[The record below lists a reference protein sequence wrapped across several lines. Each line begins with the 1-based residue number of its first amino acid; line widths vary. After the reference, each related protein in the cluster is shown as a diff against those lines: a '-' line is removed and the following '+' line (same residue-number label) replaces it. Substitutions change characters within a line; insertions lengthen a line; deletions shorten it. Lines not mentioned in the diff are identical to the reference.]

1 MINSCCNHLYLRE
14 RIEGLKLRFRTDM
27 TFSEDGVF
35 NVAYLRGLKKETT
48 IRYFNQTLYNYV
60 ANEGQSTRKK
70 IKNYFYM
77 ICLAWDN
84 IDGFIGDERKS
95 ATYWRSWLSVIRNTI
110 YHQDYRLDNIDDI
123 LSNGRTQEMIKK
135 YRPLDLK
142 SKLFMKALVNRKMRM
157 VCAYYKAKSE
167 VRNLVRKLIRGS

>member
-1 MINSCCNHLYLRE
+1 MINSCWNHLYLRE

-35 NVAYLRGLKKETT
+35 NVAYLRGLKKEAT
-48 IRYFNQTLYNYV
+48 IRYFNQPLYNYV

-70 IKNYFYM
+70 FKNYFYM

-95 ATYWRSWLSVIRNTI
+95 ATYWRGWLSVIRNTI
-110 YHQDYRLDNIDDI
+110 YHQDYRFDNIDDI
-123 LSNGRTQEMIKK
+123 LSNGRTQKIKK
-135 YRPLDLK
+135 NYCPSDLK
-142 SKLFMKALVNRKMRM
+142 SKLFIKALVNKKMRM
-157 VCAYYKAKSE
+157 VCSYYKAKCE
-167 VRNLVRKLIRGS
+167 VRNLVRRLIRGS